1 MLSVWEALAINRLN
15 LSLLFSVWIVFPAWS
30 QAPAIPDDWVA
41 VQAPRKIFE
50 FKAPPDLK
58 NVPVKGVDSLVG
70 KYESPSMLLT
80 FDCGWYSSPLPNEKQ
95 PGYSSKMVKINGKT
109 AKVVTFEG
117 VAAVHFP
124 KVKDKIRLTVY
135 VILKKKEAK
144 VTALQLFRTIRFK

>member
-1 MLSVWEALAINRLN
+1 MNRLN
-15 LSLLFSVWIVFPAWS
+15 LSLLLSVWIVFPAWS

-41 VQAPRKIFE
+41 VKAARNAFE
-50 FKAPPDLK
+50 FKAPPDLEK
-58 NVPVKGVDSLVG
+58 VPVRGVDSLVG

-80 FDCGWYSSPLPNEKQ
+80 CDYGWYSDPLPDEKQ
-95 PGYSSKMVKINGKT
+95 PGYSSKIVKINGKT
-109 AKVVTFEG
+109 AKVVTFDG

-144 VTALQLFRTIRFK
+144 ATALQLFRTIRFK